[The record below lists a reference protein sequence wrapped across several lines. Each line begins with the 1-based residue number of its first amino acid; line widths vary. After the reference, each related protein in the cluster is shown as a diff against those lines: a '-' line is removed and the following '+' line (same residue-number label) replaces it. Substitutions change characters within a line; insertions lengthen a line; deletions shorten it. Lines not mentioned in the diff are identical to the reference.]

1 MYNFNDKNFDVEK
14 YRAEVNSVGLSPSQY
29 VLING
34 YMAASLGLK
43 GNDLMIYAII
53 YGFSQIEGQY
63 FTGSRQYLATWTN
76 STKQGV
82 QKSLN
87 RMVEYG
93 YLEKRERFI
102 NNVKHCEYRALRPDM
117 QYLSTDGNGS
127 LPGVGN
133 KVYHGC
139 KQSLPGV
146 GNKVYQGSKQSCSN
160 NIDNNIDIYSSNKI
174 KERKKER
181 GYDSILQSLIADEEL
196 RQTIVEFLKMR
207 KMMKKAPTDRA
218 LILLIKKL
226 QKMAADV
233 DSQIAIVEQSLTNNW
248 IDFYPLKD
256 QERIYN
262 NSSSRANIE
271 EVKANKERK
280 AYYLNILDKITD
292 FGGRLYI
299 PVLE

>member
-93 YLEKRERFI
+93 YLEKRERYI

-117 QYLSTDGNGS
+117 QYLSTDGN
-127 LPGVGN
+127 N
-133 KVYHGC
+133 
-139 KQSLPGV
+139 SLPGV
-146 GNKVYQGSKQSCSN
+146 GNKVYQGGKQSCSN
-160 NIDNNIDIYSSNKI
+160 NIDNNIDIYSNNKI

-181 GYDSILQSLIADEEL
+181 GYDSILQSLISDEEL